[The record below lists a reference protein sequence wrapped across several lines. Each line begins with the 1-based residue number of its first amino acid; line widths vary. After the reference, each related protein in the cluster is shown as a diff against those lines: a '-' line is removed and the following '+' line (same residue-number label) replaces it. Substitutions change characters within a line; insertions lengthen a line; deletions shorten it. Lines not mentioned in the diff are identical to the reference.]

1 MARPELQVLPSA
13 CLGAFLQSDDDDDD
27 AEHKPLTMIMVV
39 MMMIRGMRVR
49 CCLNLEAGIQRRNP
63 PGRHSLLGRLEIML
77 MRMRIPSRM
86 ITRIPSTVNLKHQL
100 NLSLKL

>member
-1 MARPELQVLPSA
+1 MHAWVHFYNLH
-13 CLGAFLQSDDDDDD
+13 DDDDDD
-27 AEHKPLTMIMVV
+27 ADHEPLTMIMVV

-77 MRMRIPSRM
+77 MRMTHCLSGVPR
-86 ITRIPSTVNLKHQL
+86 LKKKVH
-100 NLSLKL
+100 SKLQSH